1 MWEYKRCPSSNELY
15 HYGVLGMKWGK
26 RKNSEEYYRN
36 RSSTAVSKINSSKT
50 RLGKSIN
57 NYKAYASEAKANS
70 IHARKSEK
78 GLIKQIDNIFGHGAQ
93 AAMQKA
99 ASKYYARAALNTKS
113 QRKKTKLQSRSYN
126 NAIAAK
132 ANESLHN
139 AKGALDYGKKYVDT
153 MVNRKIKTVAGR
165 TTTTGKAMVDTI
177 LTLGIG
183 GKIKD
188 AQYRR
193 SRRNK

>member
-1 MWEYKRCPSSNELY
+1 MNQYDRRPSSDELY

-26 RKNSEEYYRN
+26 RKNPEEYYRN
-36 RSSTAVSKINSSKT
+36 KSASSISKMKSSRTK
-50 RLGKSIN
+50 LGQNIN

-78 GLIKQIDNIFGHGAQ
+78 GIRKKIDNTYGHGA
-93 AAMQKA
+93 AAAKQKA
-99 ASKYYARAALNTKS
+99 ASKYYARAASNTTL
-113 QRKKTKLQSRSYN
+113 QRKKTKFQSYSYN
-126 NAIAAK
+126 NATAAK

-139 AKGALDYGKKYVDT
+139 AKGVRDYGKKYVDA
-153 MVNRKIKTVAGR
+153 MFNRKIKTVAGR
-165 TTTTGKAMVDTI
+165 TTTTGKAMVDNM

-188 AQYRR
+188 AQYRQQQR
-193 SRRNK
+193 KK